1 MSAKGIIVALS
12 VVAVLGALV
21 AIAALSFTAA
31 PTAAQE
37 PTPPAPTATPLP
49 PAEPPIIPPEDTE
62 TLAQLESLCYEG
74 FVYQLHAEVVS
85 ARDGQ
90 GKTVSLQW
98 RSDLQYWE
106 FPEEITPYYRIQRQ
120 THDKDAPT
128 GEEWET
134 VDTQPNIDVW
144 EGPVETGHWHYRVR
158 LVGLTSGDSQ
168 HECEAAPWAE
178 DIFNVLTPQEELAQ
192 HCEGAHIYDLT
203 ATVKPSF
210 YGQGDTVTLEWDLVL
225 RYALPPDAV
234 RKLRVERMRDGDESD
249 RESNWETVA
258 TVNDTDTWTGPAEP
272 GNWLYRVALVSLQA
286 GDLAAQ
292 CEELNWSYEVEVWV
306 PTAEERTREASDRKI
321 LIEQAT
327 TCATDVLTS
336 NLTPAAR
343 TVVGRHIDERVVE
356 LAKEFERAEDL
367 VVLTVLFC
375 SEGELVS
382 SFGISISAQLYILSL
397 LFEDF
402 YW

>member
-62 TLAQLESLCYEG
+62 TLAQLESLCDEG
-74 FVYQLHAEVVS
+74 FVYQLYAEVVGGG
-85 ARDGQ
+85 DGQ

-98 RSDLQYWE
+98 RSDLQYYD
-106 FPEEITPYYRIQRQ
+106 FPEGVTPYYRIQRQ
-120 THDKDAPT
+120 THDKVAPT
-128 GEEWET
+128 GEQWET

-158 LVGLTSGDSQ
+158 LIGLTSGDLQ

-192 HCEGAHIYDLT
+192 YCEDAHIYGPI
-203 ATVKPSF
+203 ATVKPSS
-210 YGQGDTVTLEWDLVL
+210 YGQGDTVTLEWDLGYYGSSPPL
-225 RYALPPDAV
+225 LPDAV
-234 RKLRVERMRDGDESD
+234 EMIRVERTRDGNE
-249 RESNWETVA
+249 EGSNWETVA
-258 TVNDTDTWTGPAEP
+258 EVSDTGTWTGPAEP
-272 GNWLYRVALVSLQA
+272 GNWLYRVGLVSLQA
-286 GDLAAQ
+286 GGLTAQ
-292 CEELNWSYEVEVWV
+292 CEEPNWSYEVEVWV
-306 PTAEERTREASDRKI
+306 PTAEERAREASDRKI

-356 LAKEFERAEDL
+356 LAKEYERAEDL

-382 SFGISISAQLYILSL
+382 GLGISISAQLYILSL

-402 YW
+402 

>member
-37 PTPPAPTATPLP
+37 PTPAAPTATPLP
-49 PAEPPIIPPEDTE
+49 PATPEPASEEEAE
-62 TLAQLESLCYEG
+62 TLAELIAYCDEG
-74 FVYQLHAEVVS
+74 QVFDLHAEVVS
-85 ARDGQ
+85 AGDGQ
-90 GKTVSLQW
+90 GKTVSLIW
-98 RSDLQYWE
+98 LSGVPYWG

-120 THDKDAPT
+120 IHDKDAPT

-134 VDTQPNIDVW
+134 VDTEPDTDIW
-144 EGPVETGHWHYRVR
+144 EGPVEPGHWHYRVR
-158 LVGLTSGDSQ
+158 LVGLTSGDLQ
-168 HECEAAPWAE
+168 HECEALWAE
-178 DIFNVLTPQEELAQ
+178 AIVNVPTPQEELEQTCEVVFVYQ
-192 HCEGAHIYDLT
+192 HID
-203 ATVKPSF
+203 ATVKPAPD
-210 YGQGDTVTLEWDLVL
+210 GQGETITLEWWRDFYPPGVPEGT
-225 RYALPPDAV
+225 ALTFRIERV
-234 RKLRVERMRDGDESD
+234 RHDPGGSAG
-249 RESNWETVA
+249 SWETVA
-258 TVNDTDTWTGPAEP
+258 EVVDTDTWNGPAEP
-272 GNWLYRVALVSLQA
+272 GKWIYRVALVSLQA

-292 CEELNWSYEVEVWV
+292 CEEPNWVEVEVWV

-336 NLTPAAR
+336 NLAPEAR

-356 LAKEFERAEDL
+356 LAREFERAEDL

-382 SFGISISAQLYILSL
+382 GFGISISAQMYILSL
-397 LFEDF
+397 LFEDS